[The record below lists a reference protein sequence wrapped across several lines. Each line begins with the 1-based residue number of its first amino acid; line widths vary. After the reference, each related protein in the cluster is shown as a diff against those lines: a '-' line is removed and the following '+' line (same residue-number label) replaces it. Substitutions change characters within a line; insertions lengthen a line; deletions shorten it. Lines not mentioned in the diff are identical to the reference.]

1 MSKILCCWELGD
13 DLGHLGQF
21 HPIINELFR
30 RGHEVYFVVKD
41 LSKVGVFNWDKRII
55 FLQAPIWLS
64 RLRKPI
70 KNKSYA
76 EILIY
81 KGYHSSSVLHSLV
94 AGWINLFNLVRPDIL
109 LFDHS
114 PTALLASSGLGLP
127 RMILSNPFVTPPAG
141 TPPQNIR
148 PWENVDTK
156 SMEENERYIVKIINK
171 VAVESNFP
179 IIKYVSDLFDVEK
192 TVLAGFNELD
202 FYREFRSNA
211 IYKGSVLAVAGLAE
225 PIWPSLSS
233 VKIFAYLKYGNEQ
246 TEKVLSILAS
256 LEASVVCYYAD
267 AKPEHY
273 EKYIS
278 ANMNI
283 SATPF
288 DLTTVYKEANV
299 IVSHGGI
306 GMVHSALQ
314 AGCPMILLPLQLE
327 QQNTAYILEKMNI
340 AVVISSTTSTED
352 ASKKIHDFFSAPL
365 YFENA
370 KRFFTSVI
378 NSGALVSEQDICN
391 SIEDLIYR
399 QLENKRI

>member
-1 MSKILCCWELGD
+1 MCCWELGD

-21 HPIINELFR
+21 HPIISELFR

-81 KGYHSSSVLHSLV
+81 KGYHSPAALHSLV
-94 AGWINLFNLVRPDIL
+94 AGWSNLFNLVAPDIL

-114 PTALLASSGLGLP
+114 PTALFASSGLGIP
-127 RMILSNPFVTPPAG
+127 RIILSNPFVTLPAG

-148 PWENVDTK
+148 PWEDIDTK
-156 SMEENERYIVKIINK
+156 AMEDNEKYIVKVINK
-171 VAVESNFP
+171 VAADRDFP
-179 IIKYVSDLFDVEK
+179 AIQYVSDLFNVEK
-192 TVLAGFNELD
+192 VILAGFSELD
-202 FYREFRSNA
+202 FYTEARRNA
-211 IYKGSVLAVAGLAE
+211 TYKGSVLAVAGLAE
-225 PIWPSLSS
+225 PAWPSLSP
-233 VKIFAYLKYGNEQ
+233 VKIFAYLKHGNEQ
-246 TEKVLSILAS
+246 AERMLSILSS
-256 LEASVVCYYAD
+256 LNASVVCYYAD

-283 SATPF
+283 SNTPF
-288 DLTTVYKEANV
+288 DLTAVYKETDV

-314 AGCPMILLPLQLE
+314 FGRPMILLPLQLE
-327 QQNTAYILEKMNI
+327 QQNTAFILEKMNI
-340 AVVISSTTSTED
+340 ATVILSTTSVEEIGE
-352 ASKKIHDFFSAPL
+352 KISHFFGSPI

-370 KRFFTSVI
+370 KRFSESAKKT
-378 NSGALVSEQDICN
+378 NLVSEKEIC
-391 SIEDLIYR
+391 DLIDG
-399 QLENKRI
+399 LLHKRA